1 MGEIIIIFITKIY
14 MRTCFSF
21 EKVMAALNMNLLLIV
36 LKNKPFITSDTA
48 KKFKLMWEMSGN
60 L

>member
-1 MGEIIIIFITKIY
+1 

-48 KKFKLMWEMSGN
+48 TKFKLMWEMSGN